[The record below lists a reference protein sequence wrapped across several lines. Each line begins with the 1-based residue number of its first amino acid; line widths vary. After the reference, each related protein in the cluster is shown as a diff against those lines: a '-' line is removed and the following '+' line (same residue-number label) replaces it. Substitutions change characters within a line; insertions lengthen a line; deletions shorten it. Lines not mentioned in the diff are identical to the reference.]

1 MATFVYGFSRRGK
14 QILKLKHFPIAFF
27 GHSPTKNLSSYV
39 GNEKLLHKLITPRYV
54 PRQRFDLK
62 IIKHV
67 PHASYVGEWSQFW
80 GRRSGAHGVYVM
92 AAAPARYNVCVWGQ
106 AINHMCIQV
115 VHSGGALHWL
125 SEQVGSLP
133 LFKWISAEM
142 AWHRWWLI
150 WIVYRQG
157 SCLRCSMHTPSTL
170 LINSTNA
177 TASRWVSCYK

>member
-1 MATFVYGFSRRGK
+1 M
-14 QILKLKHFPIAFF
+14 
-27 GHSPTKNLSSYV
+27 
-39 GNEKLLHKLITPRYV
+39 

-115 VHSGGALHWL
+115 VRFLCPYFYLEIKFPASHWRTALIVWASGLPSTFQMNFRWNGVASLMAYMNCL
-125 SEQVGSLP
+125 STSE
-133 LFKWISAEM
+133 LFKMFYAHPFYI
-142 AWHRWWLI
+142 I
-150 WIVYRQG
+150 D
-157 SCLRCSMHTPSTL
+157 
-170 LINSTNA
+170 
-177 TASRWVSCYK
+177 